1 MKRSRWKLRVSGLV
15 CIMLILMIC
24 WFYQTR
30 QHHAEPSSPT
40 TLLLNQA
47 SKNPNQKSPIASHTQ
62 TLTPNGGNGGS
73 TANSN
78 SDPNRVDER
87 TMLASLVRW
96 IKRRENKDVRIVDTR
111 KILDIDGKL
120 TSLNVLVTAQLGDG
134 LTAEKLREQ
143 LAANTSRERSL
154 QERTKLAFQQA
165 DIAAVDR
172 LVAELTEAR
181 TAFVTDKQIST
192 YKVSLSTERPP
203 VLAFWPGLPFETVR
217 EEAARSLAASRLGND
232 IDLQGLIYYTSAT
245 ALLVFA
251 DKSGTKSYIDPFQL
265 VEIPIK
271 NLQQPRT
278 KRAARADDQD
288 RNERI
293 ASQWA
298 DFLQP

>member
-1 MKRSRWKLRVSGLV
+1 
-15 CIMLILMIC
+15 
-24 WFYQTR
+24 
-30 QHHAEPSSPT
+30 
-40 TLLLNQA
+40 
-47 SKNPNQKSPIASHTQ
+47 
-62 TLTPNGGNGGS
+62 
-73 TANSN
+73 
-78 SDPNRVDER
+78 
-87 TMLASLVRW
+87 MLASLVRW